1 MNVMDAICTRRSVRS
16 YASDPLPPEVFE
28 RMRQA
33 LRRAPSA
40 CNNQPWHFI
49 LVTEGPLRREL
60 AAASNGQ
67 NWMADAPLTV
77 VGCAL
82 PDQAYQRMGG
92 YGNSADLDVT
102 IALDHLTLAAVAE
115 GLGTC
120 WIGAFDEGRVKALL
134 NVPAHAKVVA
144 MTPLGYPASPDLNR
158 PLEPGKRKDESA
170 VFSGNRFGEALPEAS
185 A

>member
-1 MNVMDAICTRRSVRS
+1 MNVMDAIRTRRSVRS
-16 YASDPLPPEVFE
+16 YATDPLSPEVLE
-28 RMRQA
+28 RMRDA
-33 LRRAPSA
+33 LRLAPSA
-40 CNNQPWHFI
+40 CNLQPWHFI
-49 LVTEGPLRREL
+49 LVSDAGIRRAL

-67 NWMADAPLTV
+67 NWMADAPLIV

-82 PDQAYQRMGG
+82 PEEAYQRMGG

-134 NVPAHAKVVA
+134 NVPEEVKVVA

-158 PLEPGKRKDESA
+158 PLERGKRKDESA
-170 VFSGNRFGEALPEAS
+170 VFSGDQYGQPLS
-185 A
+185 GKTG